1 MLALGDRERA
11 FIAMYASFSAAAAP
25 GASMFEDSEPEQA
38 PDEGT
43 TLARSM
49 SEMPRQGKQA
59 APRQAAPKHDE
70 AQPRRLLRP
79 LDERRGELDKVKV
92 LRVGDVVEYRA
103 KDAKKG
109 DKPRKMRVIS
119 AGVPWLEPC
128 PGSGDITPVD
138 ISDRDAL
145 KRAWGKPFD
154 PLMYTVLCDMEYG
167 SEVYYTLN
175 FPSVPI
181 MTYLATYVHKALRQ
195 LCGGTDGRGSSW
207 NTAVFRNVGPLGPH
221 DTLFRF
227 SEFPKD
233 AYAKPKT
240 RAGAGAAAEPKVPEP
255 EPEPEV
261 ELDPDEAEPPRA
273 APALVKKGGAPKPPA
288 KQAAIGT
295 MFARAAPAAR
305 VPSPEAAV
313 AFLESACGV
322 PGLAGHM
329 ARSLLEDMQAQR
341 AAGAPE
347 EERMKTLWGLH
358 PGSNTPTM
366 TMAEL
371 ETFIGNDMR
380 ARDRVKADAAMYALR
395 VTRGVFGRL
404 FQAVPADYCLPAVNA
419 GSKKRKPPAD
429 DFDM

>member
-1 MLALGDRERA
+1 MAL
-11 FIAMYASFSAAAAP
+11 YASFSTAAAP

-49 SEMPRQGKQA
+49 SKQA
-59 APRQAAPKHDE
+59 APKQAAPAKGDD
-70 AQPRRLLRP
+70 AQARRLLRP

-92 LRVGDVVEYRA
+92 LRVGDVVDYRA

-128 PGSGDITPVD
+128 PGSAEITLVD
-138 ISDRDAL
+138 INDRDAL
-145 KRAWGKPFD
+145 KRAWGQPFD

-167 SEVYYTLN
+167 PEVYYTLN
-175 FPSVPI
+175 FPSVPV

-207 NTAVFRNVGPLGPH
+207 NTAQFRDVGPLGPH
-221 DTLFRF
+221 GTLFRF

-233 AYAKPKT
+233 AYAKPKSRGGGES
-240 RAGAGAAAEPKVPEP
+240 RARAAEPKAPDPEIELDSDEP
-255 EPEPEV
+255 EP
-261 ELDPDEAEPPRA
+261 PPRA
-273 APALVKKGGAPKPPA
+273 APALVKKGGAPKPA
-288 KQAAIGT
+288 KEIKQPAIGT

-313 AFLESACGV
+313 AFLEGACGM
-322 PGLAGHM
+322 PGLDGHM

-347 EERMKTLWGLH
+347 EERTKTLWGLH

-366 TMAEL
+366 TVAEL
-371 ETFIGNDMR
+371 ETFISNNMR

-404 FQAVPADYCLPAVNA
+404 FQAVPPDYCLPAVGS